1 MLTIQKTFVLLPCQT
16 KWQDLF
22 INLAKNITLY

>member
-1 MLTIQKTFVLLPCQT
+1 MAFQKTFVHLPCQT